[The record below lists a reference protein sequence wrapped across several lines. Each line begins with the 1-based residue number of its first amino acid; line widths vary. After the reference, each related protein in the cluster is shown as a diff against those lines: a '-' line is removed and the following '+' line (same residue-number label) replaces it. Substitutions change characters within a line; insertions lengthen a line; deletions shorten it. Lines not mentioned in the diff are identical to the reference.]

1 MKKILAVLLIMIMA
15 FGLTGCALAE
25 LFGDK
30 DDVVDLGDG
39 KRAVKCQQKN
49 KAPANTAREFGWQE
63 LLNFLQYDGS
73 GKQPFERRDVNS
85 ETENHADAG
94 RAGVRSRRSV

>member
-1 MKKILAVLLIMIMA
+1 MLETLAGIWLFLLTA
-15 FGLTGCALAE
+15 GVGFL
-25 LFGDK
+25 
-30 DDVVDLGDG
+30 LGRYG
-39 KRAVKCQQKN
+39 KRTVKCQQKN

-73 GKQPFERRDVNS
+73 GKQPFERRDVTS
-85 ETENHADAG
+85 ETENHTDAG